1 MREFIMSEVINYREK
16 QLKLSSLDNKLIS
29 KYLNIDKDIIDE
41 LYSSFKF
48 FKFYII
54 RITAPFI
61 ILILLKIGYDYFTNH
76 DINKFIKF
84 LGIIPLILVTGL
96 PIFFPMQKI
105 QKIERKILDES
116 KKYFEYLKFT
126 IGKTLL
132 ISKESPRSLKL
143 NYLVWGNFSIII
155 VCTFVVI
162 ILNNFTSSN
171 VGIINIF
178 EKIYQAPIN
187 YYIENSG
194 SLQWYLIGVI
204 AFYALLFAPTMDME
218 IKRENNLKKY
228 YKIINWV
235 NFCFLIIHFISHL
248 HGIKLAIKNVGLDMS
263 VLEFMENGF
272 WYYTFINY
280 LYIQG
285 FLVLFVHNMN
295 TLQSRKKNNSTML
308 WIFEYFLLL
317 PFFLFYG
324 VFAYFLPNVVLLL
337 LTFIIYNI
345 FHLCIE
351 VYKIPSALR
360 LIGFICSIGLFYWSL
375 Q

>member
-1 MREFIMSEVINYREK
+1 
-16 QLKLSSLDNKLIS
+16 
-29 KYLNIDKDIIDE
+29 
-41 LYSSFKF
+41 
-48 FKFYII
+48 
-54 RITAPFI
+54 
-61 ILILLKIGYDYFTNH
+61 
-76 DINKFIKF
+76 
-84 LGIIPLILVTGL
+84 
-96 PIFFPMQKI
+96 
-105 QKIERKILDES
+105 
-116 KKYFEYLKFT
+116 
-126 IGKTLL
+126 
-132 ISKESPRSLKL
+132 
-143 NYLVWGNFSIII
+143 
-155 VCTFVVI
+155 
-162 ILNNFTSSN
+162 
-171 VGIINIF
+171 
-178 EKIYQAPIN
+178 
-187 YYIENSG
+187 
-194 SLQWYLIGVI
+194 
-204 AFYALLFAPTMDME
+204 MDME